1 MPEIDVLTPGNS
13 RRQCTVGLCYADV
26 MQSSDPHVRRYD
38 RDDEWVKCPQC
49 SGWMLPLSDYEVQ
62 KSSES
67 PAGADIGNFL
77 MHGLWIYLANFVD
90 DLFRYEGRKRRLAQ
104 LKRDV
109 LPMYPQSLVCVKC
122 LHVTRRSIKN

>member
-1 MPEIDVLTPGNS
+1 
-13 RRQCTVGLCYADV
+13 
-26 MQSSDPHVRRYD
+26 MQSCDPHVRGYD

-49 SGWMLPLSDYEVQ
+49 SGWMLSLHDCEVQ

-67 PAGADIGNFL
+67 PAGEDVISFL
-77 MHGLWIYLANFVD
+77 THGLWTFFANFLGDV
-90 DLFRYEGRKRRLAQ
+90 FRYEGRKRRLAQ

-122 LHVTRRSIKN
+122 LHVTKRSIRN